1 MDAKEFCE
9 IKDYKLGVKWSENY
23 IELAK
28 AMEEYHQDY
37 IRDHYP
43 PTEDFPR
50 RPWTRIP
57 MTQE

>member
-28 AMEEYHQDY
+28 AMEEYHQMKLLELGITPKPKELTCQD
-37 IRDHYP
+37 
-43 PTEDFPR
+43 
-50 RPWTRIP
+50 
-57 MTQE
+57 